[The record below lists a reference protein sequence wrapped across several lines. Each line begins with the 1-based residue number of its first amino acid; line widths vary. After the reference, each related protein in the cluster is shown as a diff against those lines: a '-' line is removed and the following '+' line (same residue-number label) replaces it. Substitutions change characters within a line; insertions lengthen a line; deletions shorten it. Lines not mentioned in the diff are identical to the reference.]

1 MTAKPP
7 ISDDLE
13 VLHRAASQAG
23 LDAADAC
30 LLRNGTNAV
39 YLLPNS
45 NVVARLGRSGTAEN
59 AARQV
64 EIAFWLSANGINAN
78 LPVDGLDLV
87 TVAGRPVS
95 WWIPIPT
102 HRHAT
107 PAELGAELRKLHDL
121 PVPSTIDLPNLDMVE
136 HVAERIRSAQA
147 LPASDRDWLQG
158 RLAKLDADLAA
169 TEVLEAR
176 NVVHGDA
183 WQGNL
188 VVPDD
193 GSPILL
199 DFDHVSIGHPA
210 WDLIPLAVDHEDF
223 ARIDNEDYSAFV
235 TAYGGYDVR
244 EAPWFR
250 ALADLQELRWTAFT
264 AVKAAHNAD
273 AAAEVSH
280 RLTCLRGEVPR
291 PWRWTA
297 F

>member
-1 MTAKPP
+1 MTAAHTTG
-7 ISDDLE
+7 DDLD
-13 VLHRAASQAG
+13 VLQLAASQAG
-23 LDAADAC
+23 LHAVDAR

-39 YLLPNS
+39 YLLPNA
-45 NVVARLGRSGTAEN
+45 NVVARLGRPGTAEN

-64 EIAFWLSANGINAN
+64 EIAFWLSAHGINAN
-78 LPVDGLDLV
+78 LPIDGLDLV
-87 TVAGRPVS
+87 AVAGRPVS
-95 WWIPIPT
+95 WWTPIPT

-107 PAELGAELRKLHDL
+107 PAELGTVLRKLHDL
-121 PVPSTIDLPNLDMVE
+121 PVPSTIDLPNLDIVE
-136 HVAERIRSAQA
+136 HVAERIGSAQA

-158 RLAKLDADLAA
+158 RLAKLDADMAA

-188 VVPDD
+188 VVTDD

-210 WDLIPLAVDHEDF
+210 WDLIPIAVDHEDF
-223 ARIDNEDYSAFV
+223 ARIDGENYSAFI

-244 EAPWFR
+244 GAPWFR
-250 ALADLQELRWTAFT
+250 TLADLQELRWTVFV

-273 AAAEVSH
+273 AAAELSH
-280 RLTCLRGEVPR
+280 RLACLRGEVPR
-291 PWRWTA
+291 PWRWNA